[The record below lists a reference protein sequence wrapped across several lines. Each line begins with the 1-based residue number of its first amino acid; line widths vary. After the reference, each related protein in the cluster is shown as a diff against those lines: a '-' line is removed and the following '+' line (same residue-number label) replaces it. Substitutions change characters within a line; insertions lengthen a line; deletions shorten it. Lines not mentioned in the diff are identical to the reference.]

1 MAAVEAREVVSY
13 PRHHAAFCQTE
24 EKSTCQ
30 KTLVVFNECGAHR
43 DDSESN
49 DEEWKVETA
58 ANNLQYDIRWDF
70 DGDVGG
76 VEDGKGQ
83 IESKSS
89 QIEFLCH
96 TLDTRVATSRQ
107 LYSGKGMSQLE
118 YPILALLIV
127 CQYPIEAWF
136 KCVLPVNEAQQIQ
149 HEHCRDNAPIH
160 PLSDTLL
167 IQFVPFH

>member
-1 MAAVEAREVVSY
+1 VAAVEAREGVSY

-30 KTLVVFNECGAHR
+30 KAPVVFNECGAHR

-49 DEEWKVETA
+49 DEEWKVETS

-76 VEDGKGQ
+76 VEDGKGP
-83 IESKSS
+83 IKSESS

-107 LYSGKGMSQLE
+107 LYSEEVDVSVGVPYVGSVDSMSAF
-118 YPILALLIV
+118 IIS
-127 CQYPIEAWF
+127 
-136 KCVLPVNEAQQIQ
+136 K
-149 HEHCRDNAPIH
+149 HDSNA
-160 PLSDTLL
+160 S
-167 IQFVPFH
+167 